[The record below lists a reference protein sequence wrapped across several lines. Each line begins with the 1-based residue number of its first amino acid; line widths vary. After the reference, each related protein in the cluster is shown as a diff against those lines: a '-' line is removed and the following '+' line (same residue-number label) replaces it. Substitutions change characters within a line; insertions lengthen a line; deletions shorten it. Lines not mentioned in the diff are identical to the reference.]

1 VKFSKTIAGD
11 FRKVYLADGS
21 TLDIVGMC
29 DVRIR
34 VHNDSVWKLQKVT
47 HVPELKENFI
57 SVGQLDEDG
66 HVISFHGGKWKV
78 STRAKI
84 LARGYKTGTLY
95 MTTNII
101 DTVNE
106 AFGHRFCYD
115 QNQKI
120 IRSWKIIFN
129 EQTVYKGR
137 SSAEPVVKSLN
148 LKYLSLST

>member
-1 VKFSKTIAGD
+1 
-11 FRKVYLADGS
+11 
-21 TLDIVGMC
+21 M
-29 DVRIR
+29 
-34 VHNDSVWKLQKVT
+34 
-47 HVPELKENFI
+47 
-57 SVGQLDEDG
+57 GQLDEDE

-84 LARGYKTGTLY
+84 LARGYKIGTLY
-95 MTTNII
+95 MTTNIR

-106 AFGHRFCYD
+106 AFVHRFCDD

-129 EQTVYKGR
+129 EQTVYKGK